1 MKKFDISTAFFATIG
16 LILAII
22 DFEKQMY
29 SLNEKLK
36 GSDVDYLYEMGE
48 GRAINEKNFFIMC
61 VLSLSTILA
70 LCSLF
75 IRYFYKVKWL
85 NAYKKYQEIT

>member
-1 MKKFDISTAFFATIG
+1 MKKFDILTAFFATIG

-22 DFEKQMY
+22 DYEKQMY
-29 SLNEKLK
+29 RLNEKLK

-48 GRAINEKNFFIMC
+48 GRAINHENFFIIC
-61 VLSLSTILA
+61 ALSLSTILA

-75 IRYFYKVKWL
+75 TRYFYKVLWL
-85 NAYKKYQEIT
+85 NSYKKYQEIT

>member
-1 MKKFDISTAFFATIG
+1 
-16 LILAII
+16 
-22 DFEKQMY
+22 MY

-36 GSDVDYLYEMGE
+36 RSDVDYLYEMGE
-48 GRAINEKNFFIMC
+48 GRAINGKNFLIMC

-75 IRYFYKVKWL
+75 TRYFYKVKWL
-85 NAYKKYQEIT
+85 NAYKVYQEIT

>member
-1 MKKFDISTAFFATIG
+1 
-16 LILAII
+16 
-22 DFEKQMY
+22 MY

-36 GSDVDYLYEMGE
+36 ISDLNYDYEMGE
-48 GRAINEKNFFIMC
+48 GRAINGENFSSMC

-75 IRYFYKVKWL
+75 TRYFYKVKWL
-85 NAYKKYQEIT
+85 NAYKVYQEIT